1 MSSLDFNELK
11 KGAVMVWQ
19 GQPHE
24 IMTAQFVRMQQ
35 RKPVMQMKMRNLF
48 TGKVV
53 EYSAK
58 SGESFER
65 ADIQKHKVQFLYADR
80 DGAHFMNQETFETV
94 DISPELSAEKVGFL
108 KEGTDVN
115 LVYFDDKPIS
125 VELPIKVDLEVKST
139 PPGIRGDTATGGSK
153 PATLETGLTIN
164 VPLFI
169 NEGDKVRVNTETG
182 QYAERAN

>member
-1 MSSLDFNELK
+1 MGTLDFSDLK
-11 KGAVMVWQ
+11 KGVVMVFN

-24 IMTAQFVRMQQ
+24 IMTANFVRMQQ

-58 SGESFER
+58 SGESFQQ
-65 ADIQKHKVQFLYADR
+65 ADITRHKAQFLYADQE
-80 DGAHFMNQETFETV
+80 GAHFMDQETFETI
-94 DISPELSAEKVGFL
+94 DISKEMSDDKVGYL

-115 LVYFDDKPIS
+115 LIYYGEKPMSI
-125 VELPIKVDLEVKST
+125 ELPIKIDLEVKST
-139 PPGIRGDTATGGSK
+139 PPGIKGDTATGGTK
-153 PATLETGLTIN
+153 PATLETGITVN

-169 NEGDKVRVNTETG
+169 KEGDRIRINTTTG
-182 QYAERAN
+182 EYVERAN

>member
-1 MSSLDFNELK
+1 MGTLDFSELK
-11 KGAVMVWQ
+11 KGAVLVFNR
-19 GQPHE
+19 QPHE
-24 IMTAQFVRMQQ
+24 IMHAQFVRMQQ
-35 RKPVMQMKMRNLF
+35 RKPVMQMKMRNLL

-65 ADIQKHKVQFLYADR
+65 ADITKQKAQFLYADQS
-80 DGAHFMNQETFETV
+80 GAHFMNNETFETI
-94 DISPELSAEKVGFL
+94 DINPELSSDKVGYL
-108 KEGTDVN
+108 KESTDVN

-125 VELPIKVDLEVKST
+125 IELPIKVDLEVKST
-139 PPGIRGDTATGGSK
+139 PPGIRGDTATGGTK

-169 NEGDKVRVNTETG
+169 NEGDKVRINTDTG
-182 QYAERAN
+182 QYVERAN

>member
-1 MSSLDFNELK
+1 MEFSDLK
-11 KGAVMVWQ
+11 KGAIIIW
-19 GQPHE
+19 GGAPHE
-24 IMTAQFVRMQQ
+24 IMWSQFVRMQQ
-35 RKPVMQMKMRNLF
+35 RKPVMQMKMRNLL

-65 ADIQKHKVQFLYADR
+65 ADITKQKVQFLYADR
-80 DGAHFMNQETFETV
+80 EGAHFMTSETFETV
-94 DISPELSAEKVGFL
+94 DISPDLSAEKIGYL
-108 KEGTDVN
+108 KEGTEVN

-139 PPGIRGDTATGGSK
+139 PPGTRGDTATGGSK
-153 PATLETGLTIN
+153 PATLETGITVN

-169 NEGDKVRVNTETG
+169 NEGDRVRVNTETG
-182 QYAERAN
+182 EYAERA